1 MNYMTQED
9 KDRLMQQLKVLVDRR
24 VELSD
29 RIGRAR
35 ELGDLKEN
43 AEYHAAKEDQGHDE
57 RKIRDLEAKLA
68 EAVVVDDENLPEGLV
83 FIGST
88 VILRDV
94 DSGDEDLYKLVGELT
109 GSIDVDYIEVTP
121 QSPMGMALFKA
132 EIGAKIRVD
141 LPRGEK
147 HFEIL
152 KAK

>member
-9 KDRLMQQLKVLVDRR
+9 KDRLEQQLKVLVDRR
-24 VELSD
+24 LEISD

-43 AEYHAAKEDQGHDE
+43 ADYHAAKEDQGHDE

-68 EAVVVDDENLPEGLV
+68 SAVVVDDENLPEGLV

-88 VILRDV
+88 VLLKDV
-94 DSGDEDLYKLVGELT
+94 DSGDEDLYRLVGELT
-109 GSIDVDYIEVTP
+109 GAIDVDYIEVTP

-132 EIGAKIRVD
+132 EIGSKIRVD

-147 HFEIL
+147 HFEIVEL
-152 KAK
+152 K

>member
-1 MNYMTQED
+1 MTQED
-9 KDRLMQQLKVLVDRR
+9 KDRLEKQLKVLVDRR
-24 VELSD
+24 IELSD

-57 RKIRDLEAKLA
+57 RKIRDLEEKLA
-68 EAVVVDDENLPEGLV
+68 SAVVVDDENLPEGLV

-152 KAK
+152 EAK

>member
-9 KDRLMQQLKVLVDRR
+9 KERLEQQLKVLVDRR

-43 AEYHAAKEDQGHDE
+43 AEYHAAKEDQGHD
-57 RKIRDLEAKLA
+57 
-68 EAVVVDDENLPEGLV
+68 DENLPEGLV

-88 VILRDV
+88 IILRDI
-94 DSGDEDLYKLVGELT
+94 DTGSEDLYKLVGELT

-132 EIGAKIRVD
+132 EIGSKIRVD
-141 LPRGEK
+141 LPRGKK

-152 KAK
+152 EAK

>member
-9 KDRLMQQLKVLVDRR
+9 KERLEKQLKVLVDRR

-68 EAVVVDDENLPEGLV
+68 DAVVVDSENLPEGLV

-132 EIGAKIRVD
+132 EIGTKIRVD
-141 LPRGEK
+141 LPRGKK

-152 KAK
+152 EAK